1 MSRDPT
7 IAASR
12 DAILR
17 AATACGAHDVRVFG
31 SAVRGPLGPESD
43 LDLLI
48 RLAPDRSLLDR
59 IRLKH
64 RLEDLLGRRVDV
76 VNEKALHWTIRDAV
90 LAEAVPL

>member
-1 MSRDPT
+1 MPLDPT

-12 DAILR
+12 DAIL
-17 AATACGAHDVRVFG
+17 AAAADCGAHDVRVFG
-31 SAVRGPLGPESD
+31 SAVRGPLAPDSD

-48 RLAPDRSLLDR
+48 ALAPDRSLLDR

-76 VNEKALHWTIRDAV
+76 VNEKALHRVIRDAV
-90 LAEAVPL
+90 LAQAVPL